1 MSDRMV
7 LVAMIIVLLSFAGA
21 VIEPWL
27 PEPYNPGTYRPGPEE
42 GVLPFQ

>member
-7 LVAMIIVLLSFAGA
+7 LVAMIIALLSFAGA

-27 PEPYNPGTYRPGPEE
+27 PEPHYEGTYRPGPEE

>member
-27 PEPYNPGTYRPGPEE
+27 PEPHTTGTYRPGPEE